1 MKNDKDKKKES
12 HKSTSFPGFPSHA
25 VSAFA
30 DEVAKMVIARLP
42 HVSLPGSGNK
52 KKKPTKNKHIEG
64 AFFFDTS
71 AIIDG
76 RIFDVIKQ
84 GLLSDVFVVPEP
96 ILLELKH
103 IADSHDVVKKER
115 GRRGLEK
122 LEALKKTKGMR
133 VVTVPYEERQDQK
146 RKEVD
151 ESLILLAKQNKGK
164 ILTCDYNLEKKASIQ
179 NVRAIN
185 INAVAQALKVSAV
198 PGEAVSVKVLH
209 QGKDPTQGVGYL
221 DDGTMIV
228 IEQGALDISES
239 VDVVV
244 SRVIQTA
251 AGRILF
257 AKKI

>member
-1 MKNDKDKKKES
+1 MKKTEKKV
-12 HKSTSFPGFPSHA
+12 TSGKQAGFPGFPSH
-25 VSAFA
+25 VLSAFA
-30 DEVAKMVIARLP
+30 EEVAKLVIARLP
-42 HVSLPGSGNK
+42 HMPGRGK
-52 KKKPTKNKHIEG
+52 KKKQIKNKHIEH
-64 AFFFDTS
+64 AIFFDTS

-84 GLLSDVFVVPEP
+84 GLLSNVFVVPEP

-122 LEALKKTKGMR
+122 LEALKKTKGLR
-133 VVTVPYEERQDQK
+133 IATVPYDNRQDQK

-151 ESLILLAKQNKGK
+151 ERLIALAKQYKGK
-164 ILTCDYNLEKKASIQ
+164 IITCDYNLEKKATIQ
-179 NVRAIN
+179 GVLAIN
-185 INAVAQALKVSAV
+185 VNAIAQALKVSAV
-198 PGEAVSVKVLH
+198 PGEAVSVKILH

-228 IEQGALDISES
+228 VEHGVNDVGKD